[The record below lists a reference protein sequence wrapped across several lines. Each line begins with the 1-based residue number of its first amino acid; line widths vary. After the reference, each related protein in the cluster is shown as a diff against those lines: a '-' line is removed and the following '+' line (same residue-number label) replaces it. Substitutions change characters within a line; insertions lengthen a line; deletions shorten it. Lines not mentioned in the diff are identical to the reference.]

1 MPRQQS
7 EISATEYKAF
17 KNEVLNSKL
26 FKAPVSLSEIR
37 IVSQDRLEI
46 GGKPVSMSS
55 RAFEKLCSALGL
67 SQKIQNSLNS
77 SIGLK
82 QAVKLASMVLTV
94 QSKTRQ
100 APIGM
105 TVDKSKG
112 MITGFSTVPKNI
124 LPNSMFIETLETLL
138 SNNKNL
144 KIIQAGV
151 NEDGI
156 NVLTRNQDWEFRIGD
171 HKDEVFWAGF
181 NLISDDDGVALDQYL
196 ERLVCLNGM
205 THRSPLESFS
215 VNKEELVGPFLRALQ
230 GVKGIAT
237 NAFQSRVSS
246 FMNTAASV
254 SEVEDAVKELKKSVK
269 GDEGKKLLTD
279 TIPYKEMKTEFF
291 KKTGIKNLFNMP
303 DNIKDKTMSNMKYW
317 DLVNGVTYI
326 ASHHKEQTGITMP
339 QQDRFG
345 LMKYAGNMITS
356 NPDFYMPVKQVFNP
370 CNDRQIVLN

>member
-303 DNIKDKTMSNMKYW
+303 DNIKDKT
-317 DLVNGVTYI
+317 V
-326 ASHHKEQTGITMP
+326 
-339 QQDRFG
+339 
-345 LMKYAGNMITS
+345 
-356 NPDFYMPVKQVFNP
+356 
-370 CNDRQIVLN
+370 